1 MASPPN
7 PQPRVSKKRIIVCCD
22 GTWMDS
28 DGDYQIPS
36 NVTRIA
42 RAIPASGLDKN
53 VSPAQ
58 PIHQIVCY
66 VNGVG
71 TGSKSLYNKYIGGV
85 TGEGLSDHIRE
96 AYSFVCLNYND
107 GDEIVLLGFS
117 RGAFTARSISSLI
130 SAVGLLTAKGLEF
143 FTQVFEDWEFQQ
155 QQPPYKTK
163 WPGLPF
169 PGHRPPVTDDHYREE
184 MRKRGLCRHNIKVKC
199 VAVWDT
205 VGGLGIPMIGLLP
218 QPPSKDFAFVDTRVE
233 SNIEYAFQA
242 LALDEHR
249 RAYTPTIWD
258 WPRTETHD
266 LKVLKQTWFP
276 GVHSDIGG
284 SYDDTALANL
294 TLAWMVS
301 LFEQYNLLTID
312 TDYIMNCVRPTAA
325 LLAPPP
331 SNGVSA
337 KRTSIPRAPTHGTTR
352 PWGLGKIHNSMS
364 VFFRLGGSRVRTPLE
379 YREQELASQHGTVL
393 WIMWKLIHHV
403 GRWAGHSQHQRAR
416 LARTEETIHSS
427 VRIRMG
433 KHGLGYDD
441 QGTYDSQA
449 LQGWVMHGLE
459 TNPDT
464 PIALNAPG
472 QVGEMKNVVWKKS
485 IVAEDVQSDG
495 RVKAK
500 AQAKGKGKGSTSTT
514 TETITI
520 EIPEELLGAFEHDM
534 LKLWPE
540 INSIFHS
547 LQPGRHEKQVRK
559 ASTYPTERKSS
570 SGKWGSHGGTGG
582 ESSTNAAAQARNGSG
597 SEGKYGSGSGRD
609 GLTLDT
615 TGDGMKRRTETA

>member
-1 MASPPN
+1 MADHTGPN
-7 PQPRVSKKRIIVCCD
+7 LRVPKKRIIVCCD

-28 DGDYQIPS
+28 DGDYQVPS

-42 RAIPASGLDKN
+42 RAIPPSGLDTN
-53 VSPAQ
+53 LTPPE
-58 PIHQIVCY
+58 PIHQVVCY

-71 TGSKSLYNKYIGGV
+71 TGSKSLYNKYIGGA

-107 GDEIVLLGFS
+107 GDEIILLGFS

-130 SAVGLLTAKGLEF
+130 SDVGLLTAKGLEF

-155 QQPPYKTK
+155 QKPPYKTK
-163 WPGLPF
+163 WPHLPF
-169 PGHRPPVTDDHYREE
+169 PGHKPPVTDSGYREE
-184 MRKRGLCRHNIKVKC
+184 MRKRNLSRHNIKIKC

-301 LFEQYNLLTID
+301 LFEQYKLLTID
-312 TDYIMNCVRPTAA
+312 TDYIMNLVRPTAA
-325 LLAPPP
+325 LLAPPT
-331 SNGVSA
+331 SNGTSA
-337 KRTSIPRAPTHGTTR
+337 KRMSIPRPPTHGTTR

-364 VFFRLGGSRVRTPLE
+364 FFFRFGGSRVRTPLE

-393 WIMWKLIHHV
+393 WIIWKLIHRI
-403 GRWAGHSQHQRAR
+403 GLAFGHSQHLRPR

-441 QGTYDSQA
+441 KGTYDSQA
-449 LQGWVMHGLE
+449 LQGWAMHGVE
-459 TNPDT
+459 TNPET
-464 PIALNAPG
+464 PIALSTPG
-472 QVGEMKNVVWKKS
+472 QVGEMKNVVWKKN
-485 IVAEDVQSDG
+485 VTAEEVQTNG
-495 RVKAK
+495 RVKARVN
-500 AQAKGKGKGSTSTT
+500 GTNGDV
-514 TETITI
+514 ETKPLV
-520 EIPEELLGAFEHDM
+520 IPEEPLGAFEHEI

-540 INSIFHS
+540 INEIFHTV
-547 LQPGRHEKQVRK
+547 QPGKHEKHVRK

-570 SGKWGSHGGTGG
+570 GKRGSHGHGHGVG
-582 ESSTNAAAQARNGSG
+582 DERMTN
-597 SEGKYGSGSGRD
+597 GRD

-615 TGDGMKRRTETA
+615 GSELRNRIETA